1 MIITIDD
8 AENTVYYINCNPLT
22 NTYHVGSVAPNV
34 HMSSGQPISVRS
46 IVSSE
51 VMDMIY
57 EVYTDVLEGMDDEGD
72 VPYPTNWSV
81 GYDRAGATEVE
92 DLLNSHDFLTVN
104 AIKHPDRD
112 EWAIPFQDTIF
123 SFIPDSDIKTQL
135 LTFATASVVNG
146 NRKTHDEMIAGGW
159 VNG

>member
-51 VMDMIY
+51 VVDMIY
-57 EVYTDVLEGMDDEGD
+57 EVYTEVLEGMDDEGD

-81 GYDRAGATEVE
+81 GYDRAGATAVGCGAHG
-92 DLLNSHDFLTVN
+92 LYRQLSGQSGAQWVYFCSSHY
-104 AIKHPDRD
+104 HWP
-112 EWAIPFQDTIF
+112 
-123 SFIPDSDIKTQL
+123 
-135 LTFATASVVNG
+135 
-146 NRKTHDEMIAGGW
+146 
-159 VNG
+159 